1 MTTAIDGEGTTA
13 RQPLPRVGSA
23 RLLELYQRNARS
35 TVRLAYLL
43 TGDRELAEDL
53 SQEAFVR
60 VAGRFRDL
68 RKPEVFRAYLFK
80 SVVNLTRSHWRREK
94 VARVY
99 LRNQDARPE
108 TATMPDVERHE
119 VLKQALLALP
129 PRQRAAIVCRY
140 YEDLSERQ
148 TAEVLGCSVGAVK
161 SLVLRGTEALRRRIG
176 ELT

>member
-1 MTTAIDGEGTTA
+1 MTTAFEGEETTA
-13 RQPLPRVGSA
+13 RAPLPRIGSA

-35 TVRLAYLL
+35 TVRLAYML

-68 RKPEVFRAYLFK
+68 RKPEVFRSYLFK

-99 LRNQDARPE
+99 LRNHDARPS
-108 TATMPDVERHE
+108 ATTLPDVERQE
-119 VLKQALLALP
+119 VLKQALLGLP
-129 PRQRAAIVCRY
+129 PRQRAALVFRY

-148 TAEVLGCSVGAVK
+148 TAEILGCSVGAVK
-161 SLVLRGTEALRRRIG
+161 SLVLRGTEALRRKIG